1 MFMFHSCRLRPPE
14 CGSVAGTTAG
24 RPWYLPSPMSAE
36 PITIEPIAKTDDDYA
51 VVVAIH
57 NATHP
62 RFAVTENEYKR
73 DDIHHHDAGHR
84 RWLARRAGQPVGY
97 AGLGKMKWSDRPG
110 KLYMELIVPE
120 SETDDVRE
128 ALYQVVLGEAREA
141 GAVTLA
147 AFSEGDHPVDDA
159 FKRSKGFVQT
169 HQDEDS
175 ELEVATVD
183 WERWEPCIAAVE
195 AQGLEVVTLV
205 EYRKRCPEATERMYA
220 LYAES
225 FLDVPSPEP
234 LTPDTFEN
242 YSKYVGRP
250 DYPAHFVAVVLDGLI
265 PVGMLTQRPREM
277 DATVVDVGLAG
288 VLRAYRC
295 RGVARA
301 LKVKSLQLL
310 RDAGVTM
317 VRTGNNVNNPMFRLN
332 QAIGFK
338 QMPPWIHLSLDLG
351 SGA

>member
-1 MFMFHSCRLRPPE
+1 
-14 CGSVAGTTAG
+14 
-24 RPWYLPSPMSAE
+24 MSAE
-36 PITIEPIAKTDDDYA
+36 PITLEPIAKTDDDYA

-73 DDIHHHDAGHR
+73 DDEHHHHSGHR
-84 RWLARRAGQPVGY
+84 RWLAKRGGRPVGY
-97 AGLGKMKWSDRPG
+97 AGLGKMTWSDRPG
-110 KLYMELIVPE
+110 KLYMEMVVPE
-120 SETDDVRE
+120 GEADDVRE
-128 ALYQVVLGEAREA
+128 ALYQVVLDEARQA
-141 GAVTLA
+141 GADTLA

-175 ELEVATVD
+175 ELEVGTVD
-183 WERWEPCIAAVE
+183 WARWEPCIAAVE
-195 AQGLEVVTLV
+195 AQGLEVATLA
-205 EYRKRCPEATERMYA
+205 EYRLRCPEATERMYA
-220 LYAES
+220 LYVET
-225 FLDVPSPEP
+225 FQDVPSPEP

-242 YSKYVGRP
+242 YAKYVGRP
-250 DYPAHFVAVVLDGLI
+250 DYPAHLVAVVLDGLT
-265 PVGMLTQRPREM
+265 PVGMLTQRLREL

-288 VLRAYRC
+288 VLRAYRG

-310 RDAGVTM
+310 RDAGVTL
-317 VRTGNNVNNPMFRLN
+317 VRTGNNANNPMFRLN

-338 QMPPWIHLSLDLG
+338 QMPPWMHLALDLG
-351 SGA
+351 SAE